1 MWGRIPVKEQQ
12 SRTNAIWTSWCPR
25 GANLVYSHSW
35 RRRTPRSCELMVCFG
50 LGRTPTLWLARR
62 RVLMYWPAISDDNT

>member
-35 RRRTPRSCELMVCFG
+35 RRRTLRSYGFMVCFG
-50 LGRTPTLWLARR
+50 LGRTPTLWSARR
-62 RVLMYWPAISDDNT
+62 RVLMYWPAVGDDNA